1 MQHILLVAAVADGN
15 FLRSL
20 HSEVARQD
28 DMHIIGA
35 LHDRERMLRTVDN
48 LHPDV
53 LLLDEA
59 LADAV
64 LLDRIRE
71 ASPGTRTI
79 LVKDR
84 CSAGCGTA
92 ALRRGARGCISSE
105 LPISE
110 CLRVIRAVN
119 RGEVWVGRKE
129 LATVLD
135 DLLNASLP
143 KLWSGDSAPGKSGRL
158 SQRESQIVDAIRLG
172 LTNKEIARKLSI
184 SDTTVKTHLERIF
197 HKLKVSR
204 RVQVATVMR
213 LPRRLATARTRADD
227 VEDAAAAGDKPA

>member
-1 MQHILLVAAVADGN
+1 MQHILLVAAVADGD

-28 DMHIIGA
+28 DMHIVGA

-53 LLLDEA
+53 LLLDDA
-59 LADAV
+59 LADPYV
-64 LLDRIRE
+64 LGAIRE
-71 ASPGTRTI
+71 ASPATRTI
-79 LVKDR
+79 LVADR
-84 CSAGCGTA
+84 CSQGCGA
-92 ALRRGARGCISSE
+92 RALQRGARGCINSG

-119 RGEVWVGRKE
+119 RGEIWVGRKE

-135 DLLNASLP
+135 GLLTASMPIPSDAAGL
-143 KLWSGDSAPGKSGRL
+143 SRL
-158 SQRESQIVDAIRLG
+158 SLRESQIVEAIRLG
-172 LTNKEIARKLSI
+172 LTNKEIARKLKI

-204 RVQVATVMR
+204 RVQVAIVTRM
-213 LPRRLATARTRADD
+213 PRRLATARTRAEDLDD
-227 VEDAAAAGDKPA
+227 GEAVAGAKPA